1 MSNNTQI
8 KESLSAL
15 MDGQADELEVRRVL
29 KEVSEN
35 DELRDTW
42 RRHQLAAAAMRRELP
57 EQVVDYSSAIHAA
70 LENEEALGGPSAFS
84 HVAKPLGRFAV
95 AASVAVIALVGVQQY
110 NKPAGTPG
118 NTPATIASVDN
129 VQVDFSAPQIRTS
142 AEFGIPPVTART
154 VSATNGSQQ
163 GYSAPRSVIQVTEVT
178 PDKVTREQVQAYLNE
193 LMLQHTENAA
203 SNTNQG
209 MLPFA
214 RMPTDQD

>member
-84 HVAKPLGRFAV
+84 RVAKPLGRFAV

-129 VQVDFSAPQIRTS
+129 VQLDFSAPQIRTS

-193 LMLQHTENAA
+193 LMLQHTENAV

>member
-1 MSNNTQI
+1 MSNNSQI

-57 EQVVDYSSAIHAA
+57 EQVVDYSAAIHAA
-70 LENEEALGGPSAFS
+70 IENEDSLSSQTAISRI
-84 HVAKPLGRFAV
+84 VRPLGRFAV
-95 AASVAVIALVGVQQY
+95 AASVAAIALVGVQQY
-110 NKPAGTPG
+110 NKPVGVSG
-118 NTPATIASVDN
+118 NTPTPVAVVDSA
-129 VQVDFSAPQIRTS
+129 QVDLAAPQLRTS
-142 AEFGIPPVTART
+142 AAFGIPQVTART
-154 VSATNGSQQ
+154 VSATNGSEQ
-163 GYSAPRSVIQVTEVT
+163 GYSAPTSVINVRELT
-178 PDKVTREQVQAYLNE
+178 PDKVTREQVQAYLND

-209 MLPFA
+209 MMPFA
-214 RMPTDQD
+214 RMPTDQE